1 VNFRLKVNSPA
12 ISMFFISLMLIL
24 PFLFPHH
31 PNPIPT
37 FYMEWLTALF
47 GLFAFLPLL
56 KQTSWPAYKVP
67 AIIVLPLVMLGVMA
81 VQYAVLD
88 IAYWQHYFLVAQY
101 FVFAALMMLL
111 GTMLKQSIGFDK
123 AIKAIA
129 IALLI
134 SGLLSTIVIALDLS
148 NIHLGGWVVK
158 SKIGGAIANVAQQN
172 HLATLLALA
181 LASLVYLFVKQSIK
195 GWLVW
200 PLLAA
205 FLLSGLALTASR
217 SSWIFVGLVAVTGL
231 LYLYFQNKSVH
242 ISQASIPKTSQ
253 RFKLLLVL
261 PVLFYLIQISLP
273 YLPTSKPI
281 TTTNQRLVEIAQKED
296 SPRLQIYQASWYVY
310 ADNPILGTG
319 FGHMA
324 GYDLNHANRVPKLT
338 GSNGQAHNTVL
349 QLLAETGVVG
359 TTIFL
364 VCILAFIM
372 RVKSAP
378 VTQERWLWWLY
389 LCIIGIHAM
398 LEYPLW
404 YMHFLAI
411 AALLLGLGD
420 MRTSS
425 ISKYRPQLLLT
436 LLTAIWLACLVQ
448 TMHDYRIIQT
458 WHYQNKKINLNAER
472 FDLMYQQ
479 LKPIRAFSPLALH
492 ADNLL
497 LLTLPVDRE
506 SLRDKLEITQRLLKV
521 YVSPALAYNYAT
533 LLALNGQ
540 LEDAKVHLN
549 HVYMR
554 HPQAI
559 DQYWT
564 NTVKLTLKGE
574 RMLFPL
580 VKHIEYLRDG
590 EDSSYKAPNMDD
602 FQFNQPAVSPN
613 SNLGTPAQG

>member
-47 GLFAFLPLL
+47 AFMAFLPIL
-56 KQTSWPAYKVP
+56 KQTAWPAYQVP
-67 AIIVLPLVMLGVMA
+67 TIIVVPLSMLGVIS
-81 VQYAVLD
+81 VQFVLLD

-123 AIKAIA
+123 AMKAIA

-148 NIHLGGWVVK
+148 NIHLGGWIVK

-181 LASLVYLFVKQSIK
+181 LASLAYLFVKQSLK
-195 GWLVW
+195 VWLVW
-200 PLLAA
+200 PL
-205 FLLSGLALTASR
+205 FVVLLSGLALTASR
-217 SSWIFVGLVAVTGL
+217 SSWVFVGLVAVTGL
-231 LYLYFQNKSVH
+231 LYRYFQTKSLH
-242 ISQASIPKTSQ
+242 ATPASSPKTNQ
-253 RFKLLLVL
+253 RLILLLVL
-261 PVLFYLIQISLP
+261 PVLFYFTQIGLP
-273 YLPTSKPI
+273 HLSTSKPI
-281 TTTNQRLVEIAQKED
+281 TTSNQRLVENAQKKD

-310 ADNPILGTG
+310 ADNPLLGIG

-378 VTQERWLWWLY
+378 ITPERWLWWLY
-389 LCIIGIHAM
+389 LCIIGTHAM

-411 AALLLGLGD
+411 TALLMGLGD
-420 MRTSS
+420 MHSS
-425 ISKYRPQLLLT
+425 SMTKYRPQLVLALLS
-436 LLTAIWLACLVQ
+436 AIWLASLVQ

-472 FDLMYQQ
+472 FDLMYQE
-479 LKPIRAFSPLALH
+479 LKPVRAFSPLALH

-506 SLRDKLEITQRLLKV
+506 SLKDKLEITQRLLKV

-540 LEDAKVHLN
+540 LDDAKKHLN
-549 HVYMR
+549 HVHLR

-590 EDSSYKAPNMDD
+590 EDPTYQAPNMDD
-602 FQFNQPAVSPN
+602 YQFNQPALKPN
-613 SNLGTPAQG
+613 ISADTSVQG